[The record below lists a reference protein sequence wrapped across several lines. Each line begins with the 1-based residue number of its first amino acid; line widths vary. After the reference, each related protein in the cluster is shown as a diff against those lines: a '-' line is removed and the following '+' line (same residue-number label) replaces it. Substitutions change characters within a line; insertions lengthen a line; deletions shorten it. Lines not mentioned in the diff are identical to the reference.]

1 MDLHV
6 EKLKFNVLLS
16 VIIMLRSITFMQL
29 HDKSKLS
36 YHPLEFNCTN
46 ASYKLQV
53 KHNHPTCCIG
63 NFKCKLFFFLSKF
76 QINFVK
82 LIQIKV
88 VLSLENKFYKIAF
101 MSIFDFQV
109 IMN

>member
-6 EKLKFNVLLS
+6 EKLKFNALWS

-46 ASYKLQV
+46 ASCKLQV
-53 KHNHPTCCIG
+53 KHKIIPHVVLAILNANYSFFCQ
-63 NFKCKLFFFLSKF
+63 NFK
-76 QINFVK
+76 
-82 LIQIKV
+82 
-88 VLSLENKFYKIAF
+88 
-101 MSIFDFQV
+101 SILL
-109 IMN
+109 N